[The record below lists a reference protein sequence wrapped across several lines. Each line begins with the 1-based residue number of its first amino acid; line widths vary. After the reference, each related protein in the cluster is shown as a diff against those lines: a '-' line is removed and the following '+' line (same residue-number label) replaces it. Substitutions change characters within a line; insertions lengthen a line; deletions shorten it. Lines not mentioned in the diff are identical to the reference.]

1 MPAAPPLTP
10 EERAAKIAWLLEEA
24 DRPGASP
31 DVRARAARV
40 REILER
46 AEARAREQERDTD
59 VTLELAGLL
68 ALAVPA
74 PGGAP

>member
-1 MPAAPPLTP
+1 LSEVRRLDRIERALAARMPAAPPLTP

-24 DRPGASP
+24 DQPGASP

-46 AEARAREQERDTD
+46 AEARAREQER
-59 VTLELAGLL
+59 GY
-68 ALAVPA
+68 
-74 PGGAP
+74 

>member
-1 MPAAPPLTP
+1 LSEARRLDRIERALAARLLAAPLLTP
-10 EERAAKIAWLLEEA
+10 EERVEKIVRLLEEA

-46 AEARAREQERDTD
+46 AEARAREQER
-59 VTLELAGLL
+59 GY
-68 ALAVPA
+68 
-74 PGGAP
+74 